1 MIFAGKREFSF
12 SFFEWMVVSIGF
24 VSLVSS
30 ADDEARSY
38 KREMYKSSDF
48 FQKGGVILSFAS
60 EKEIELC
67 LGSW

>member
-30 ADDEARSY
+30 ADDEARIY

-48 FQKGGVILSFAS
+48 FQKGGVVLSQVRKKSNFA
-60 EKEIELC
+60 
-67 LGSW
+67 